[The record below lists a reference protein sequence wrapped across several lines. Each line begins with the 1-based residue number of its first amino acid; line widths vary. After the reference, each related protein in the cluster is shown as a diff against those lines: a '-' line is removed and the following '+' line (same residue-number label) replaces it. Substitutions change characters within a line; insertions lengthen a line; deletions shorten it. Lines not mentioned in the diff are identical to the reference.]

1 MSEHKFTALAALVCD
16 DVRNELSGKEILIG
30 VFADNVY
37 VGGIPANLGVCL
49 YLRALFARTEVS
61 NIKFRVLGPSG
72 IQVTP
77 EASIPIPGPPDLA
90 FVTSIVVR
98 GVNFQAQ
105 AEGRYE
111 FQWQP
116 PEQEWETVT
125 SLRIKKGNAPPL
137 SVTLAPASIAGR
149 PQPEQS
155 PPAVPVSASPP

>member
-1 MSEHKFTALAALVCD
+1 MSEQRFTAVCALVCD

-37 VGGIPANLGVCL
+37 VGVLPANMVVSL
-49 YLRALFARTEVS
+49 YLRVRFAQTDPSV
-61 NIKFRVLGPSG
+61 IKFRVLAPGG

-77 EASIPIPGPPDLA
+77 EAPIAFSAPADLETIA
-90 FVTSIVVR
+90 SLVIR
-98 GVNFQAQ
+98 GIMFQPQ

-116 PEQEWETVT
+116 PEQDWGTVT
-125 SLRIKKGNAPPL
+125 SLHIRKGFIHQPGVSQPP
-137 SVTLAPASIAGR
+137 SIAGR

-155 PPAVPVSASPP
+155 PVSP